1 MSTLKSLWI
10 CRVKVFVFV
19 SSFETGGGLWIAFH
33 CDGPAKVWRL
43 LEDSV
48 GKIKKW
54 KKGRG
59 IGGLGAGVGVMNIL
73 CTAHKN
79 PNGIS
84 GLFFF
89 FFFFLLVSG
98 RHLSSLLFF
107 HHLFVIY
114 PHLLDCIFHF
124 YVHVFMSTLLVSCVQ
139 IFNTT
144 RCTSIKTFTVHF
156 LFLFRFLFLLFS
168 GLILFIYFIYFLLIF
183 LLGWAHHQCPLT
195 SIFLFTRIVA
205 CEAKTF

>member
-59 IGGLGAGVGVMNIL
+59 RGGMGAGVGVMNIL

-89 FFFFLLVSG
+89 FFFSFS
-98 RHLSSLLFF
+98 
-107 HHLFVIY
+107 
-114 PHLLDCIFHF
+114 
-124 YVHVFMSTLLVSCVQ
+124 
-139 IFNTT
+139 
-144 RCTSIKTFTVHF
+144 
-156 LFLFRFLFLLFS
+156 FRVDTFLLFYS
-168 GLILFIYFIYFLLIF
+168 SIIYLLSIRIYSIVSSIFMYTSLCLRFSFHAFKYSTRLDAPQSRHLLYTFCFFSDFYSSYSQVWFYLFILFIF
-183 LLGWAHHQCPLT
+183 C
-195 SIFLFTRIVA
+195 LFFCLDGHTINAR
-205 CEAKTF
+205 